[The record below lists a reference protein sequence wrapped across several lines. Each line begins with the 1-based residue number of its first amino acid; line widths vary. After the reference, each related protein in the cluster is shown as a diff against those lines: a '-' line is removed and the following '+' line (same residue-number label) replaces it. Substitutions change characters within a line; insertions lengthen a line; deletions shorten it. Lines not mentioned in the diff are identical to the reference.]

1 MLKTVKVK
9 KQLRLD
15 ELIKYIR
22 DNRVR
27 EKTFIT
33 DEHGN
38 ALSNALKVDEDGL
51 IETYFPNMHLN
62 NSFTLEVEEPITEDT
77 VFETLVEI
85 QKDEQVNLW
94 FDTNIVTYR
103 NADTSK
109 FYALINGKL
118 ELVYEREDKN
128 V

>member
-1 MLKTVKVK
+1 MLKTIKTT
-9 KQLRLD
+9 KQMRLD

-27 EKTFIT
+27 EKTFRT

-77 VFETLVEI
+77 VIETLVEI
-85 QKDEQVNLW
+85 QKNEQVNLW
-94 FDTNIVTYR
+94 FDTNITTYR

-109 FYALINGKL
+109 FYALIDGRL
-118 ELVYEREDKN
+118 ELVWERDEE
-128 V
+128 

>member
-1 MLKTVKVK
+1 MLKTIKTT
-9 KQLRLD
+9 KQMRLD
-15 ELIKYIR
+15 ELIKYVW
-22 DNRVR
+22 DNSVNEKRVFLGNHGQR
-27 EKTFIT
+27 VVFDNVGGFYPSGYAYSPDSTFT
-33 DEHGN
+33 
-38 ALSNALKVDEDGL
+38 V
-51 IETYFPNMHLN
+51 
-62 NSFTLEVEEPITEDT
+62 EVEKPITKDT

>member
-1 MLKTVKVK
+1 MLKTIKVK
-9 KQLRLD
+9 KQMRLD

-27 EKTFIT
+27 EKTFRT

-77 VFETLVEI
+77 VFKCLLEIIDGELVYIRNKKTIKESV
-85 QKDEQVNLW
+85 KD
-94 FDTNIVTYR
+94 DTDR
-103 NADTSK
+103 
-109 FYALINGKL
+109 FYALISGKL
-118 ELVYEREDKN
+118 ELVWEREEE
-128 V
+128 